1 MLQEGEM
8 STLLDDGTVRVTA
21 SLSRSQEQALKDLA
35 GRHKVSMAWLI
46 RHAVDQLIEQSQ
58 DAQLPL
64 NFSKRA

>member
-35 GRHKVSMAWLI
+35 ARHKVSMAWLI